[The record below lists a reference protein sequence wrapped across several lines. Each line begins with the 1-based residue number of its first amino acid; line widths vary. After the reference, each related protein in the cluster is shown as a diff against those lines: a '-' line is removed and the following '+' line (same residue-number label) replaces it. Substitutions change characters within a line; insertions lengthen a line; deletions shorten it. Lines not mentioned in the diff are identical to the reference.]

1 MVLINFIVNLISITF
16 FTIISVFFPIL
27 GFLTPSYKL
36 NYIDTTRKSLREKI
50 FLNVILI
57 SILFFI
63 DKSILIYYL
72 IFPFA
77 LELYFIFSSKI
88 YRVFNIDSI
97 LIGSIVVSSLILL
110 LIYLYHENIIKFS
123 EFYLNYAYTKMTYSK
138 DQIDFLVKQFNIIK
152 SNIIYLVFFNVFIAN
167 IFLNITV
174 FKNYFKYYKLSPY
187 WLIIF
192 ISVTFIEKV
201 IKIEN
206 TYTYNLI
213 ECIKLVYIIYGVKS
227 LYEAIT
233 KDNKFR
239 YIAIFFCIVASL
251 YYPIIIFVYGAYKSF
266 NINFKFKI
274 IGGE

>member
-1 MVLINFIVNLISITF
+1 MVLINFIVNLISLTF
-16 FTIISVFFPIL
+16 FTIISIFFPIL

-36 NYIDTTRKSLREKI
+36 NYIDTTRKSLQEKI
-50 FLNVILI
+50 FLNLVFII
-57 SILFFI
+57 ILFFI

-72 IFPFA
+72 IFPFT

-88 YRVFNIDSI
+88 YKIFNIDNI
-97 LIGSIVVSSLILL
+97 LIGSIIVSSLILL
-110 LIYLYHENIIKFS
+110 LIYLYHENIIRFS
-123 EFYLNYAYTKMTYSK
+123 EFYFNYAYSKMAYSK
-138 DQIDFLVKQFNIIK
+138 EQIDFLVKQFSIIK

-174 FKNYFKYYKLSPY
+174 FKNYFRYYKLSPY

-192 ISVTFIEKV
+192 IILIFIEK
-201 IKIEN
+201 ILKIEN
-206 TYTYNLI
+206 TYTYNVL

-227 LYEAIT
+227 LYETIT
-233 KDNKFR
+233 KENKFR
-239 YIAIFFCIVASL
+239 YIALFFCIVASL

-266 NINFKFKI
+266 DINFKFKI